1 MTTIHWPVPLD
12 THHCDDAAHIN
23 ETLARVFSAMR
34 VTREA
39 QTHEKAKEES
49 PSQAVAH
56 APSIKPFY
64 ASEDNLLERIQ
75 LPEFQTLIAF
85 IANSLQKTVMNA
97 NAGVWPPGRM
107 SLQLQLMGCW
117 FQIQNGMAFHD
128 VHTHGNCSWSG
139 VYYVQCDGE
148 SKRVEHPSLGS
159 TNGVTRFYGPYTQWL
174 GGAHVDIG
182 NAYLQKNTVDIAPEP
197 GKLVVFPSYLP
208 HQAMPYEGEKDRII
222 VSFNAQIHAKGGDQV
237 FNYAAT

>member
-1 MTTIHWPVPLD
+1 MKNIHWPVPLD

-39 QTHEKAKEES
+39 QTYEEAKEES
-49 PSQAVAH
+49 PSQAEAH

-97 NAGVWPPGRM
+97 NAGVWPTGRM

-139 VYYVQCDGE
+139 VYYVQCDDE
-148 SKRVEHPSLGS
+148 AKRVRHPSLGP

-182 NAYLQKNTVDIAPEP
+182 NAYLQKNTVDVVPEP

-222 VSFNAQIHAKGGDQV
+222 VSFNAQIHAAGGDQV

>member
-39 QTHEKAKEES
+39 QA
-49 PSQAVAH
+49 QVNDD
-56 APSIKPFY
+56 APSVKSFY

-85 IANSLQKTVMNA
+85 IANSLQKTVMHA
-97 NAGVWPPGRM
+97 NTGVWPPGRM

-139 VYYVQCDGE
+139 VYYVQCDSE
-148 SKRVEHPSLGS
+148 EKRVLHPSLGS
-159 TNGVTRFYGPYTQWL
+159 KNGVTRFYGPYTQWL

-182 NAYLQKNTVDIAPEP
+182 NAYLQKNTVDIVPEP

-222 VSFNAQIHAKGGDQV
+222 VSFNAQIHAAGGDQV

>member
-1 MTTIHWPVPLD
+1 MTNIYWPVPLE
-12 THHCDDAAHIN
+12 TYHCDNATHIN

-39 QTHEKAKEES
+39 QEQVNDDS
-49 PSQAVAH
+49 PSKK
-56 APSIKPFY
+56 SFY

-85 IANSLQKTVMNA
+85 IANSLQKTVMSA
-97 NAGVWPPGRM
+97 NAGVWPSGRM

-117 FQIQNGMAFHD
+117 FQIQNGIAFHD
-128 VHTHGNCSWSG
+128 IHTHGNCSWSG
-139 VYYVQCDGE
+139 VYYVQCDE
-148 SKRVEHPSLGS
+148 EAKRVKHTSLGS
-159 TNGVTRFYGPYTQWL
+159 INGVTRFYGPYTQWL

-182 NAYLQKNTVDIAPEP
+182 NAYLQKNTVDIVPES
-197 GKLVVFPSYLP
+197 GKLVIFPSYLP

-222 VSFNAQIHAKGGDQV
+222 VSFNAQIHAAGGDQV

>member
-1 MTTIHWPVPLD
+1 MKNIHWPVPLD

-34 VTREA
+34 VTHEA
-39 QTHEKAKEES
+39 QTQVNDDAL
-49 PSQAVAH
+49 P
-56 APSIKPFY
+56 IKSFY

-85 IANSLQKTVMNA
+85 IAHSLQKTVMNA
-97 NAGVWPPGRM
+97 NAGVWPAGRM
-107 SLQLQLMGCW
+107 SLQLQLVGCW

-148 SKRVEHPSLGS
+148 AKRVEHPSLGS
-159 TNGVTRFYGPYTQWL
+159 VNGVTRFYGPYTQWL

-182 NAYLQKNTVDIAPEP
+182 NAYLQKNTIDIVPEP

-222 VSFNAQIHAKGGDQV
+222 VSFNAQIHASGGDQV